1 MLIQFNTDRNV
12 SGNLELEASLSTI
25 IEAQLNRF
33 SDQITRV
40 EVHLSDEDGR
50 KRGVNDLRCLL
61 EARLEGLHPVTVSND
76 ADSKEQAVRGATEKL
91 KRALTTIIG
100 RLRTY

>member
-12 SGNLELEASLSTI
+12 SGNLELEASLTSI

-33 SDQITRV
+33 SDQITRI
-40 EVHLSDEDGR
+40 EVHLSDEDGK

-61 EARLEGLHPVTVSND
+61 EARLEGMHPVAVTND
-76 ADSKEQAVRGATEKL
+76 ADSKEQAVRGASEKL
-91 KRALTTIIG
+91 KRALTTILG